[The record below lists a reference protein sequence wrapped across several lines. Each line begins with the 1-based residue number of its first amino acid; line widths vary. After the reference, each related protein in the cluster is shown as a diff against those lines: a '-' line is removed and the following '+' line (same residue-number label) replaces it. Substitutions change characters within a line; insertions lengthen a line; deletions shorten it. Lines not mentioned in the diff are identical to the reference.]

1 MKKLV
6 ILQIKGY
13 ELGGVWY
20 FNKTISEE
28 LLKHDFEIEIISIRN
43 NKIEI
48 KDFSCNKKI
57 KLKTINEVDKWEITR
72 KKDILK
78 EIKSF
83 NIKNI
88 IKTTN
93 LYFKEHKKLNLD
105 YKKLK
110 NYLKEIKPDYIIA
123 SHYQTL
129 DGIPN
134 EFLKRTIAI
143 QHSSLEDVLKL
154 KDNTKKLRKY
164 SKKIYKMVWLS
175 KKTKELAEVNGF
187 SNNTYIYNPIRFK
200 TEKQEQADVINN
212 KKLIVVTR
220 IENEQ
225 KRIDLMLEIVNDVL
239 KEVKDWTFEI
249 YGLGEFTEYGKN
261 ILNNNNRIKYMGKTN
276 NPMEVLLNASINL
289 NTSNMEGFSLS
300 ILEANMCSL
309 PTIAF
314 DFGESVNEQIIDNK
328 TGYIIYEDNIDEY
341 KEKLISL
348 MTDQNKL
355 LEFSKNSKEFSK
367 NFTIDKVIL
376 NWLNLFKNLDKE
388 QEEKN

>member
-200 TEKQEQADVINN
+200 TEKQADVINN

-249 YGLGEFTEYGKN
+249 YGLGEFT
-261 ILNNNNRIKYMGKTN
+261 
-276 NPMEVLLNASINL
+276 
-289 NTSNMEGFSLS
+289 
-300 ILEANMCSL
+300 
-309 PTIAF
+309 
-314 DFGESVNEQIIDNK
+314 
-328 TGYIIYEDNIDEY
+328 
-341 KEKLISL
+341 
-348 MTDQNKL
+348 
-355 LEFSKNSKEFSK
+355 
-367 NFTIDKVIL
+367 
-376 NWLNLFKNLDKE
+376 
-388 QEEKN
+388 